1 MSEVVAFI
9 HAKGTSERVPNKNL
23 RVLGDRPL
31 FCHAIAIA
39 IAAIRVTRVVI
50 DSDSDE
56 ILRIGAE
63 QGAEPLKRSP
73 RLATNATTGDDL
85 AYWQASNFP
94 ASDFVV
100 QVIPTAPFLKPA
112 SVDAAIQMLQ
122 NPGPD
127 SVVGVF
133 REPLYLWKNG
143 QPAYFLPDGRIP
155 NSCNLEP
162 TVAETTGLYANRT
175 AFVLQQRK
183 RMNPDNCA
191 PLYLSK
197 LEAIDINTEEDF
209 GFADTVWAGLNA
221 QRLNGSGKI

>member
-1 MSEVVAFI
+1 M
-9 HAKGTSERVPNKNL
+9 
-23 RVLGDRPL
+23 
-31 FCHAIAIA
+31 
-39 IAAIRVTRVVI
+39 
-50 DSDSDE
+50 
-56 ILRIGAE
+56 
-63 QGAEPLKRSP
+63 KRSP

-94 ASDFVV
+94 ASDFVI

-122 NPGPD
+122 RAGPD
-127 SVVGVF
+127 SIVGVY
-133 REPLYLWKNG
+133 REPLYLWQKG
-143 QPAYFLPDGRIP
+143 RPVYFLPDGRIP

-175 AFVLQQRK
+175 SFVLQHRK

-197 LEAIDINTEEDF
+197 LEAIDINTQEDF
-209 GFADTVWAGLNA
+209 VFAEIVWAGL
-221 QRLNGSGKI
+221 QSRKPGKKSIN